1 MKEIRGKKR
10 EGFKKE
16 GFKKDKRSKLKTG
29 KKRVELRT
37 NLILAFGNMLILMVI
52 ITAVAVFRLTQVNN
66 SMNDIVNK
74 YNKKVEISN
83 NMVGE
88 ASQIIINTRNILISN
103 GNSFSASE
111 GEEVDK
117 NFKKYNEDKSQ
128 LKNLLVSESEKSLFK
143 DMENKDTQGKD
154 KEAIEIVKKLAD
166 QGEGATIS
174 SKLGSI
180 IDNLK
185 KPEVEW
191 IASINAIASSQ
202 YELMAQVE
210 KDAKA
215 SASKAILFMYILGVL
230 SALVAIIHGCFIYR
244 NISGQMKEL
253 AMAANKLAQGD
264 LTFSL
269 EPKSKDEIGQ
279 NVIALNTAVESLRRI
294 INTVTVESN
303 EIKLSSSKS
312 IEMFESV
319 NSQVQQIS
327 AATQQ
332 ISAGMQQSSASV
344 EEVTS
349 MATTVKEDA
358 KNSYKKA
365 KAGVILAKEIQQ
377 RADIVNGETS
387 KSKINVETIYKESK
401 EKLTKAIEA
410 AKVVQ
415 NISTMAESI
424 LGISEQTN
432 LLALNAAIEA
442 ARAGEQ
448 GRGFAVVAEEV
459 RKLAEQ
465 SSEAVNKIQVDV
477 KSVIMAVEDLSKSSE
492 YVLEVLEK
500 DVLTDYEKL
509 IEVSIQYKK
518 DGNTVNSIVSHFAE
532 NSENI
537 STSIEQ
543 IVKSMEEVAMTV
555 SQVAISSGEIADG
568 VSEVNQKNENLSIEW
583 TKNSESSNKLSK
595 LMNTFKL

>member
-555 SQVAISSGEIADG
+555 SQVAISSGEIAEG